1 MFKFILHY
9 YSRQKKRLIIYVI
22 GLSLSICASL
32 ISPQI
37 VGFFIDGLIAKRN
50 TDFLI
55 HFVVTFLLL
64 QISMMLT
71 NYLLAIIGGI
81 VRANVSITMNF
92 ETLFHLQK
100 LSYTFFKDSDV
111 IYLNQRINAD
121 SNAMSSFF
129 LDNLTILFGS
139 LITFSFSTVYIA
151 KLKPGLLLILL
162 GVMLLYFLFYYILRR
177 EIYRKGHEF
186 KETQGKYFSML
197 SAQLTQIF
205 PIKLYNLYNY
215 FHNKLRKESS
225 NLIKKLIAK
234 QKIDFLGSNLDK
246 LINILA
252 QCCFFSMLGFAV
264 INSEITVGQFTVIN
278 IYFSCLIG
286 AMGSVSNFKQSY
298 IDTRISYKRIKEFSE
313 LETESE
319 GTYTLSNKQIQNI
332 TLNDF
337 TFNYEKQ
344 PLFEDFS
351 CTFSFGEITCITGK
365 NGSGKTTL
373 LMAILGLLRNKYTGS
388 VLFNNIDINDVNM
401 CLTRERLIGFAPQNP
416 IIIPFASIMQNIF
429 INNEK
434 TEIDETNI
442 ASYPNLYEILDLKK
456 ANINLNDKLSGGEK
470 QKISILRIIEND
482 FNAIILDEPTN
493 DLDQNSRS
501 ELMNYLQ
508 KNRRRKLT
516 IIVTHDCGLLELSD
530 KTICLGSC

>member
-1 MFKFILHY
+1 MTVRAIPTAISGQACSPDVILLTKLDLTFIVEEKPMFKFILHY

-197 SAQLTQIF
+197 SAQLTQI
-205 PIKLYNLYNY
+205 L
-215 FHNKLRKESS
+215 
-225 NLIKKLIAK
+225 
-234 QKIDFLGSNLDK
+234 
-246 LINILA
+246 
-252 QCCFFSMLGFAV
+252 
-264 INSEITVGQFTVIN
+264 
-278 IYFSCLIG
+278 
-286 AMGSVSNFKQSY
+286 
-298 IDTRISYKRIKEFSE
+298 
-313 LETESE
+313 
-319 GTYTLSNKQIQNI
+319 
-332 TLNDF
+332 
-337 TFNYEKQ
+337 
-344 PLFEDFS
+344 
-351 CTFSFGEITCITGK
+351 
-365 NGSGKTTL
+365 
-373 LMAILGLLRNKYTGS
+373 
-388 VLFNNIDINDVNM
+388 
-401 CLTRERLIGFAPQNP
+401 
-416 IIIPFASIMQNIF
+416 
-429 INNEK
+429 
-434 TEIDETNI
+434 
-442 ASYPNLYEILDLKK
+442 
-456 ANINLNDKLSGGEK
+456 
-470 QKISILRIIEND
+470 
-482 FNAIILDEPTN
+482 
-493 DLDQNSRS
+493 
-501 ELMNYLQ
+501 
-508 KNRRRKLT
+508 
-516 IIVTHDCGLLELSD
+516 
-530 KTICLGSC
+530 